1 MHALH
6 DRSPG
11 TTGNL
16 LVMLPPAKAC
26 AQDLVERGFV
36 AALRERG
43 SPLDVAVMD
52 ADADYYLEDK
62 VGGSLGER
70 LAADVIAPM
79 RAKGYA
85 RIWLMGISLGG
96 YGCISLAR
104 RRAAELEGVILLAPF
119 LGSRGPDALEPA
131 DAEWFPAAYL
141 GFGTGDRYAAASEML
156 ARQLPAE
163 RVIRMPGAHDWPT
176 WIQLW
181 RAVLEKP
188 LFPMPA

>member
-1 MHALH
+1 MRALH
-6 DRSPG
+6 DRVPG
-11 TTGNL
+11 APGNL

-26 AQDLVERGFV
+26 AQDLVDRGFV
-36 AALRERG
+36 AAVRERG

-52 ADADYYLEDK
+52 ADADYYLE
-62 VGGSLGER
+62 GSVGER

-79 RAKGYA
+79 RANGYA

-104 RRAAELEGVILLAPF
+104 RRAAELEAMILLAPF

-131 DAEWFPAAYL
+131 DAEWFPGAYL
-141 GFGTGDRYAAASEML
+141 GFGASDRYAAASEML

>member
-1 MHALH
+1 MRALH
-6 DRSPG
+6 DRVPG
-11 TTGNL
+11 APGNL

-104 RRAAELEGVILLAPF
+104 RRAAELEAMILLAPF
-119 LGSRGPDALEPA
+119 LGSRGPEALEPA

>member
-1 MHALH
+1 MRALH
-6 DRSPG
+6 DRAPG

-26 AQDLVERGFV
+26 AQDLVDRGFV

-52 ADADYYLEDK
+52 ADADYYLE
-62 VGGSLGER
+62 GSVGER
-70 LAADVIAPM
+70 LATDVIAPM
-79 RAKGYA
+79 RANGYA

-104 RRAAELEGVILLAPF
+104 RRAAELEAMILLAPF

-131 DAEWFPAAYL
+131 DAQWFPAAYL

-163 RVIRMPGAHDWPT
+163 RVVRVPGEHDWQT
-176 WIQLW
+176 WLRLW
-181 RAVLEKP
+181 RALLAKP
-188 LFPMPA
+188 LFPAPA